1 MSQIELESRALMMRR
16 LLIFALISLACFIL
30 GALLASLFLRTINTP
45 HVRIATVVQDVVMF
59 IVPAIATAVV
69 CSRYPAHFLAIDR
82 LPRIGMTLSAVF
94 TLFISAPLQDAIIK
108 WNESLQLPDSFAAL
122 EGWMK
127 AAETSAT
134 ETVKLLMGGSTIG
147 DLIISLMIVG
157 VFAGLGEELFFRGTL
172 QRILSRN
179 KFATHAAVWVT
190 AFIFSAFHF
199 QFYGFF
205 PRLLLGAYF
214 GYIAWWSRSLWLP
227 VLVHIINNSIVV
239 VNDWSIRRAGLDEFA
254 DYFGNFSTGTV
265 IASAIATIAGIAM
278 LSRWGEVNQTS
289 CDKTQNCDRDTS
301 L

>member
-16 LLIFALISLACFIL
+16 LLIFALISLGCFIL

-69 CSRYPAHFLAIDR
+69 CSRYPARFLAIDR

-122 EGWMK
+122 KGWMK

-214 GYIAWWSRSLWLP
+214 GYLAWWSRSLWLP
-227 VLVHIINNSIVV
+227 VLVHIVNNSIVV
-239 VNDWSIRRAGLDEFA
+239 VNDWSIRRAGLDESA
-254 DYFGNFSTGTV
+254 DYFGNFSTGMV